1 MEIINIK
8 NKPNYLREYIKFCTL
23 EWGSP
28 KNEIEMQKYI
38 IDKERRILND
48 DKVIS
53 VLGLVEN
60 NELVGF
66 ISLFKYEDDIESE
79 LTPWYAT
86 IYVKEKFRGKGY
98 SKILNN
104 AILKEAKRLGFD
116 KIYLK
121 TELINY
127 YEKFGAKYIKDLEN
141 GEKLYYI
148 DIK

>member
-8 NKPNYLREYIKFCTL
+8 NKPNYLREYIKLCSL

-28 KNEIEMQKYI
+28 KNEIEMQRYI

-86 IYVKEKFRGKGY
+86 IYVKEEFRGKGY

-104 AILKEAKRLGFD
+104 AILNEAKRLSFD